1 MTVYLITTGGTI
13 EKIYSEQTGE
23 VANLSNKIDR
33 YLAKLRPPDAEVN
46 VVPLMNKDSLDMTD
60 HDRVLLLGMVRA
72 ILKENAPIVITHGT
86 DTMVESG
93 RYLERALPDLRF
105 RL

>member
-33 YLAKLRPPDAEVN
+33 YLAKLRLPDAEVN
-46 VVPLMNKDSLDMTD
+46 VVPLMNKRQFGD
-60 HDRVLLLGMVRA
+60 VR
-72 ILKENAPIVITHGT
+72 P
-86 DTMVESG
+86 
-93 RYLERALPDLRF
+93 
-105 RL
+105 